1 MPGSVENYDEV
12 LSAVDLLRK
21 TLVTQEDNSVVIS
34 SIGMTTNMRDLV
46 KSLGGD
52 QYSPLSGYELI
63 EKKVKQVVW
72 MDGGYNF
79 GCAGHGNNDNGY
91 LGDDLGCRG
100 SAQQIFELFPN
111 TTQHIFNTGIGNSV
125 KTGSVLTDCAPSS
138 NPCRQAYFDW
148 GQAVSG

>member
-1 MPGSVENYDEV
+1 
-12 LSAVDLLRK
+12 
-21 TLVTQEDNSVVIS
+21 
-34 SIGMTTNMRDLV
+34 
-46 KSLGGD
+46 
-52 QYSPLSGYELI
+52 
-63 EKKVKQVVW
+63 

-148 GQAVSG
+148 GQAVSGKGEHFNRPSWDLVNTLIAVRGVNSTYVNETLY